1 MWYYEVRKI
10 ERRTRKY
17 TEVKEHTWYSD

>member
-10 ERRTRKY
+10 ERRTHKY
-17 TEVKEHTWYSD
+17 TELKEHTWYPD